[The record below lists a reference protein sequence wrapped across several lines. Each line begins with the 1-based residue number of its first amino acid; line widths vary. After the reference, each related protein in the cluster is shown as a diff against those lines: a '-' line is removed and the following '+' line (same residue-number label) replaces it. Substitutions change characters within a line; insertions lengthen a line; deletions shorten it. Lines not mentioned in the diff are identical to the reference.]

1 MSIISFFSTTCETRE
16 LHRDV
21 ELRTRY
27 YRNSFNQCLEAL
39 KKYAEIEQLDMKYV
53 NPIHGELYLLGNG
66 FDMIITVTQ
75 INPQE
80 SGIDI
85 KVNYFGIIGMNKPKK
100 KALHLYKNL
109 DSALRF
115 KGVSLHP

>member
-1 MSIISFFSTTCETRE
+1 MSILSFFSTTCETRE
-16 LHRDV
+16 LHRDPD
-21 ELRTRY
+21 LRTKY

-39 KKYAEIEQLDMKYV
+39 KKYAEAENLDLKNV
-53 NPIHGELYLLGNG
+53 NPVHGELYMLGNG

-75 INPQE
+75 ITPQE

-85 KVNYFGIIGMNKPKK
+85 KVNVFGLMGMNKPKK
-100 KALHLYKNL
+100 RALELYAFL
-109 DSALRF
+109 DSSLRF

>member
-1 MSIISFFSTTCETRE
+1 MSISSFFATTCETRE
-16 LHRDV
+16 LHRDA

-27 YRNSFNQCLEAL
+27 YRNSFNQCLESL
-39 KKYAEIEQLDMKYV
+39 KKYAEQEHLEMRHV
-53 NPIHGELYLLGNG
+53 NPVHGELYLLGDG
-66 FDMIITVTQ
+66 YDMILTVTQ

-80 SGIDI
+80 SGVDI
-85 KVNYFGIIGMNKPKK
+85 KVNFFSSIGMNKPKK
-100 KALHLYKNL
+100 KALQLYAYL